1 MTNSTNIAGM
11 LTPGKYKM
19 DSGNAVSDALRTAR
33 ASGGGVSYHHGA
45 IKAAVGG
52 RTDHLPM
59 KVLEG
64 SYVIPADI
72 VSARGEG
79 NTEAG
84 FKIYDKMFKD
94 GAYTKKMGNSPYE
107 SGKLVPI
114 IAAGGEYVIHPAV
127 VAAIGDGDL
136 KEGQNALDEFV
147 LHERKT
153 LIKTLKK
160 LAPPK
165 KN

>member
-19 DSGNAVSDALRTAR
+19 DSGNAVSDALRAAR
-33 ASGGGVSYHHGA
+33 ASDVSYHHGA

-84 FKIYDKMFKD
+84 FKIYNKMFKD
-94 GAYTKKMGNSPYE
+94 GAYAKNISNSPYE
-107 SGKLVPI
+107 NGKLVPI

-153 LIKTLKK
+153 LIKTLRK